1 MDVQSDG
8 QESVSVTFE
17 WTLRGLKNLFDS
29 TKGDTKSKVTKSPKF
44 GDGRWQV
51 RSSLSCWP
59 CPQTILGLQILF
71 YANAGVSKDGTP
83 EGGYISLY
91 LSCEVSR
98 WKDK

>member
-51 RSSLSCWP
+51 RSSLSC
-59 CPQTILGLQILF
+59 
-71 YANAGVSKDGTP
+71 
-83 EGGYISLY
+83 
-91 LSCEVSR
+91 
-98 WKDK
+98 